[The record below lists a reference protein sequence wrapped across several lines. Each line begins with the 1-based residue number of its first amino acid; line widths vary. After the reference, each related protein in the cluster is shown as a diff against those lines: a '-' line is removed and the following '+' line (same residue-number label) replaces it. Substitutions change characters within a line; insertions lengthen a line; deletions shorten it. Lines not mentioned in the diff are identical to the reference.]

1 MRCQH
6 LLTAALGALLLTGCG
21 GEPADTRPGQPVSER
36 RAAFKKI
43 LLAFEPMGI
52 ALREKQYNADR
63 FIAQAGE
70 LARVKDGPWRH
81 FGPDTNYPPTHAK
94 GAVWSDAARF
104 SAERDAFLQ
113 AVDGLTQAA
122 ASRDQAKVASAYA
135 AVHASCRSCHQSFK
149 D

>member
-6 LLTAALGALLLTGCG
+6 LLIAALGALLLTACG
-21 GEPADTRPGQPVSER
+21 GEPADTRPGQPVSAR

-63 FIAQAGE
+63 FIIQAGE
-70 LARVKDGPWRH
+70 LDQVKDGPWRH

-135 AVHASCRSCHQSFK
+135 AVHDSCRSCHQAFK
-149 D
+149 E